1 MVEDRDPLTLDV
13 DRDYV
18 GWVTFDQPAARVN
31 LLTTPTMRLFDKLLG
46 ELESRIATGKLV
58 AVVVQSGK
66 PGSFVH
72 GADVREIAR
81 LRERADAFEQSRDG
95 QRIFRRLEHLTV
107 PTLAAV
113 DGMCLGGGT
122 ELILAC
128 DYRIASDDPA
138 TRLGLPEVKL
148 GILPGFGGSVRLPRL
163 VGIQSALD
171 LILTGRVITPERA
184 KRIGLIDRVVPKTRF
199 DAEVSAFLK
208 EILAAKVQ
216 RRARRKSLQKR
227 LLEDTGPG
235 RSLLFSLAR
244 RKVES
249 QTKGWY
255 PAPLRALRLIADTHG
270 VQIERALAME
280 AEALAEL
287 AVTRES
293 RSLIRVF
300 LLQQAARRKLG
311 DKELATARRVE
322 RAAVLGAGVMG
333 GSIAELI
340 AAHDIPVLLKD
351 IQQQALDAGLRHANE
366 LLQKAARKGV
376 FGSGE
381 AGLKFALIQGTLS
394 YEKFGEVDLAIE
406 AIVERMAVKQQ
417 VLQDVEEHIP
427 PHAIFATN
435 TSSLSV
441 STLAEVSQRPEQVV
455 GIHFFNPVHRMPL
468 VEVVR
473 ADRTSDDTLASA
485 FSFALSMGKTPVL
498 VADRPGFLVNR
509 LLAPYLNEA
518 AYLLEDGCDVRA
530 IDQALE
536 DFGMPMGPCRLL
548 DEVGLDIAE
557 HVALEMERAFGER
570 MRPSGLV
577 DSMSADG
584 LLGRK
589 NGRGF
594 YRYEQGKRKGV
605 EPTVARRFSGAGARP
620 APDDED
626 IRRRC
631 LYLMVNEAAYALEEK
646 VVETAGELD
655 LALVMGIGFPPF
667 RGGLLSWADREG
679 IARIVEGLG
688 RFEERIGP
696 RFAAAAL
703 LRSMAEEDLTFTD
716 AE

>member
-18 GWVTFDQPAARVN
+18 GWITFDQPASRVN
-31 LLTTPTMRLFDKLLG
+31 LLTTPTMGLFDKLLG

-66 PGSFVH
+66 AGSFVH

-81 LRERADAFEQSRDG
+81 LRERADAFEQSREG
-95 QRIFRRLEHLTV
+95 QRIFSRLERLTV

-128 DYRIASDDPA
+128 AYRIASDDPA

-148 GILPGFGGSVRLPRL
+148 GILPGFGGSVRLPSL

-208 EILAAKVQ
+208 QILAAKVQ
-216 RRARRKSLQKR
+216 RRVRRKSLQKR

-255 PAPLRALRLIADTHG
+255 PAPLRVLRLIEATHG

-311 DKELATARRVE
+311 DEEMAAARPVE

-340 AAHDIPVLLKD
+340 AARDIPVLLKD
-351 IQQQALDAGLRHANE
+351 IQQEALDAGLRHANE

-381 AGLKFALIQGTLS
+381 AGLKFAFIQGTLS
-394 YEKFGEVDLAIE
+394 YEKFGEVDLVIE

-417 VLQDVEEHIP
+417 VLQDVEERIP

-441 STLAEVSQRPEQVV
+441 STLAEVAERPERVV

-468 VEVVR
+468 VEIVR
-473 ADRTSDDTLASA
+473 TDRTSDDALASA
-485 FSFALSMGKTPVL
+485 FSFALKMGKTPVL
-498 VADRPGFLVNR
+498 VADRAGFLVNR
-509 LLAPYLNEA
+509 LLAPYLNEVG
-518 AYLLEDGCDVRA
+518 YLLEEGCDVRA

-577 DSMSADG
+577 DAMSADG

-605 EPTVARRFSGAGARP
+605 EPTVARRFSGAGAGLT
-620 APDDED
+620 PDDEE

-667 RGGLLSWADREG
+667 RGGLLSWADREE
-679 IARIVEGLG
+679 IARILEGLG
-688 RFEERIGP
+688 TFEERIGP

-703 LRSMAEEDLTFTD
+703 LRSMAEEDRTFTD